1 MAQILVTQ
9 KLAARNVAYK
19 SKGIVI
25 DASDVNA
32 VIKVLKAVKIREI
45 IIYDLTC
52 VPKSRPGIKF
62 PVRDH
67 INRTGMDPIIGM
79 QKALQVD
86 FTDLSGL
93 YTPAPDGIVTDCLGA
108 RFPGADF
115 EYPSAW
121 LCNVSIIA
129 RALNFSEISAC
140 LVNTPAG

>member
-1 MAQILVTQ
+1 MSQILVTQ
-9 KLAARNVAYK
+9 QLAARNIAYK
-19 SKGIVI
+19 SKGILI

-32 VIKVLKAVKIREI
+32 VLKVLKTVKMREI
-45 IIYDLTC
+45 IIYDLTD
-52 VPKSRPGIKF
+52 VPNSRPGIKF

-67 INRTGMDPIIGM
+67 INRTGMNPLIGR

-86 FTDLSGL
+86 FTDLTGL
-93 YTPAPDGIVTDCLGA
+93 YTQTPDGIVTDCLGA
-108 RFPGADF
+108 RFPGTDF

-129 RALNFSEISAC
+129 RAMNFSEISAC